1 MNNRTDIQVNIGL
14 GGYAS
19 IYTSKVLL
27 PKNGTLLTQDMV
39 LEPNTK
45 YIIKHILN
53 LNRQTIQMPPNC
65 IIEIDGGQLCN
76 GTLVGDDTILLNSN
90 GVDSITKDL
99 VQIGTWYYREGSIA
113 GPPGPPGQAFVYEDL
128 TESQKQEFIDKTYEK
143 VINNIHLSYPDLDT
157 TPTQLPYKIGD
168 NVLYQLLIPAID
180 NTKLLGNFYDVD
192 EEYFNLDNLPTNSV
206 ILEAFVF
213 NKTRQESA
221 QCIKI
226 NNKWEI
232 NSSNSDFSPDYA
244 LVRYYLE
251 N

>member
-1 MNNRTDIQVNIGL
+1 MSNRTNIQVNIGL
-14 GGYAS
+14 SGYAS

-45 YIIKHILN
+45 YIVKHILN
-53 LNRQTIQMPPNC
+53 LNRQTIQMPYNC
-65 IIEIDGGQLCN
+65 VIEIDGGQLYN
-76 GTLVGDDTILLNSN
+76 GTLVGNDTILINTN
-90 GVDSITKDL
+90 GVNSITKDL
-99 VQIGTWYYREGSIA
+99 VQTGTWIYPEGSIA
-113 GPPGPPGQAFVYEDL
+113 GPPGPPGQSFTYEDL
-128 TESQKQEFIDKTYEK
+128 TESQKQEFIDKIYNK
-143 VINNIHLSYPDLDT
+143 VIDDYIIYPDLYT
-157 TPTQLPYKIGD
+157 TPTELPYRFGD
-168 NVLYQLLIPAID
+168 NTVYQLLIPAID
-180 NTKLLGNFYDVD
+180 NNKILGNFYDVD
-192 EEYFNLDNLPTNSV
+192 EEYFNLDNLPINCV

>member
-1 MNNRTDIQVNIGL
+1 MSKNIQVNIGI
-14 GGYAS
+14 GNYSS
-19 IYTSKVLL
+19 IYTQKILQ

-45 YIIKHILN
+45 YVIKYIFN
-53 LNRQTIQMPPNC
+53 LNGQTIQMPPNS
-65 IIEIDGGQLCN
+65 IIEIDGGQLRN
-76 GTLVGDDTILLNSN
+76 GTLVGDDTILLNPN
-90 GVDSITKDL
+90 GVDSITQNV
-99 VQIGTWYYREGSIA
+99 VQVGTWIYGEGSIA
-113 GPPGPPGQAFVYEDL
+113 GPPGPPGQSFTYEDL
-128 TESQKQEFIDKTYEK
+128 TDSQKQEFIDKTYEK
-143 VINNIHLSYPDLDT
+143 VIDNIHLSYPNLDII
-157 TPTQLPYKIGD
+157 PTELPYRFGD
-168 NVLYQLLIPAID
+168 NTIYQLLIPAID
-180 NTKLLGNFYDVD
+180 NTKILGNFYDVD
-192 EEYFNLDNLPTNSV
+192 EEYFDLNNLPNNSV

-213 NKTRQESA
+213 NKERQESA